1 MVDVGAAVAGKATP
15 VNLWAAWCVP
25 CREEMRPGD
34 HGDAEGEETV
44 QKALGTP
51 PVLLVNR

>member
-25 CREEMRPGD
+25 CKEEMRPGD